1 MSPSLNLCILFQR
14 LKNRHLQGQDNPA
27 PAFLY
32 RELSMQQ
39 LNLLLTSL
47 PDGILLGFVY
57 GLAAMGLTLI
67 WGVMNVI
74 NLSHG
79 PIIALGMFST
89 FFIYT
94 RLGVNPYVGVIP
106 IAILG
111 LLVGI
116 LIYTV
121 AVHRVINAPHL
132 SSLLATFS
140 VNMIIIG
147 LGTAALTTSPYN
159 VDFSAGSVKLGS
171 TNLLGSRLIAALV
184 TMLFTSGLY
193 LFLYRTRPGKY
204 IRAVA
209 NNRSAAELM
218 GIPSTRILALSFGLG
233 TMLAAVSGALIAT
246 FFPFSILSGSG
257 YEIKSFVIGVL
268 GGLGNPIGALFG
280 GLILGILESAIPAF
294 MESSWVPVIE
304 FGLFVVILLVR
315 PSGLFGAKK

>member
-1 MSPSLNLCILFQR
+1 MDQI
-14 LKNRHLQGQDNPA
+14 
-27 PAFLY
+27 
-32 RELSMQQ
+32 
-39 LNLLLTSL
+39 NLLLSSL

-74 NLSHG
+74 NLAHG
-79 PIIALGMFST
+79 PIIALGMFGT
-89 FFIYT
+89 FFLYS
-94 RLGVNPYVGVIP
+94 RLGINPYLGLIP
-106 IAILG
+106 VAALG
-111 LLVGI
+111 LLFGV
-116 LIYTV
+116 LIYAV

-159 VDFSAGSVKLGS
+159 VDFTAGSISIGS
-171 TNLLGSRLIAALV
+171 TTLLGTRLIAALI
-184 TMLFTSGLY
+184 TLIFTGGLY
-193 LFLYRTRPGKY
+193 LFLYRTRPGKF

-209 NNRSAAELM
+209 NNRAAAELM

-246 FFPFSILSGSG
+246 FFPFSILAGSG
-257 YEIKSFVIGVL
+257 YELKSFVIGVM
-268 GGLGNPIGALFG
+268 GGLGNPIGALLG
-280 GLILGILESAIPAF
+280 GLILGVLEGVIPAF
-294 MESSWVPVIE
+294 LETSWVPVIE

-315 PSGLFGAKK
+315 PGGLIGAKK